1 MSKKILAINSGS
13 SSIKFKLYLMPE
25 EKLLISGSAEN
36 LGSSTSQL
44 SYKTE
49 KTGETRQLPLKNHS
63 EAIDHIIDVLMTSG
77 VVKDKSEIYGVGH
90 RISHGGSYYTHAVAV
105 TPEVEKR
112 IDELRVLSPLH
123 NPNGLAGIKAFEKF
137 LPDAKEVVT
146 FDNSFHHTIPKK
158 AYMYALPY
166 EFYEKY
172 QIRRYGFHAPSHQY
186 VSEKARELFG
196 KEKTRRMITCHLG
209 NGSSVSAILDGK
221 SVNSSMGF
229 TPLAGVVMG
238 TRCGDID
245 PEIIPFLEEELN
257 IDSHE
262 MRRIMNEDSGL
273 KGLSG
278 ISNDEREIESAA
290 KNGNERA
297 QLALDVFVHSI
308 QQYIGAYTADLDG
321 LDTLVFTAGIGEH
334 AAYIRSQICKNLDYL
349 GVKIDEEKNK
359 QNALSIEAPDS
370 KVKVAVI
377 PTNEEIIIARDVMN
391 VTQQQ

>member
-25 EKLLISGSAEN
+25 EKVLISGAVDN
-36 LGSSTSQL
+36 LGASDSQF
-44 SYKTE
+44 SYKTD
-49 KTGETRQLPLKNHS
+49 KASETRQLPIKDHS
-63 EAIDHIIDVLMTSG
+63 EGIQQIIEILETSG
-77 VVKDKSEIYGVGH
+77 VVKDRSEIYGVGH
-90 RISHGGSYYTHAVAV
+90 RISHGGNYYTHAVEV

-112 IDELRVLSPLH
+112 IDELKVLSPLH
-123 NPNGLAGIKAFEKF
+123 NPNGLIGIKAFEKF
-137 LPDAKEVVT
+137 LPDTKETVT

-172 QIRRYGFHAPSHQY
+172 HIRRYGFHAPSHQY

-196 KEKTRRMITCHLG
+196 PEQTKRMITCHLG
-209 NGSSVSAILDGK
+209 NGASISAILDGK

-245 PEIIPFLEEELN
+245 PEIIPFLEEELH

-278 ISNDEREIESAA
+278 VSNDEREVEKAA

-308 QQYIGAYTADLDG
+308 QQYIGAYTTDLEG

-334 AAYIRSQICKNLDYL
+334 SAFIRSEICKRLGYL
-349 GVKIDEEKNK
+349 GVKIDEAKNK
-359 QNALSIEAPDS
+359 ENALSIEAPDS

-377 PTNEEIIIARDVMN
+377 PTNEEIIIARDVMK
-391 VTQQQ
+391 VTQAQ

>member
-13 SSIKFKLYLMPE
+13 SSVKFKLYLMPE

-36 LGSSTSQL
+36 LGAPNSRISYRTAKTS
-44 SYKTE
+44 
-49 KTGETRQLPLKNHS
+49 ETRQLPMKDHND
-63 EAIDHIIDVLMTSG
+63 AINQIIKVLMTSG
-77 VVKDKSEIYGVGH
+77 VVENKEEIYGVGH
-90 RISHGGSYYTHAVAV
+90 RISLGGSYYTHAVAV

-112 IDELRVLSPLH
+112 IDELKVLSPLH

-137 LPDAKEVVT
+137 LPNAKEVVT
-146 FDNSFHHTIPKK
+146 FDNSFHHTIPPK

-166 EFYEKY
+166 ELYQKY
-172 QIRRYGFHAPSHQY
+172 HVRRYGFHAPSHQY

-196 KEKTRRMITCHLG
+196 TEKTRRMVTCHLG
-209 NGSSVSAILDGK
+209 NGVSISAILDGK

-229 TPLAGVVMG
+229 TPLAGIVMG

-245 PEIIPFLEEELN
+245 PEIIPFLEEKMGV
-257 IDSHE
+257 DSHE

-278 ISNDEREIESAA
+278 ISNDEREIEDAA
-290 KNGNERA
+290 QKGNKRA

-308 QQYIGAYTADLDG
+308 QQYIGAYVTDLNG

-334 AAYIRSQICKNLDYL
+334 ATNIRSAVCKNLGYL
-349 GVKIDEEKNK
+349 GVKIDEAKNAR
-359 QNALSIEAPDS
+359 NELSIEAADS
-370 KVKVAVI
+370 RVKVAVI
-377 PTNEEIIIARDVMN
+377 PTNEEIIIARDVMR
-391 VTQQQ
+391 VTQE

>member
-63 EAIDHIIDVLMTSG
+63 EAIDHIIDVLMSSG

-112 IDELRVLSPLH
+112 IDELKVLSPLH

-172 QIRRYGFHAPSHQY
+172 QIRR
-186 VSEKARELFG
+186 
-196 KEKTRRMITCHLG
+196 
-209 NGSSVSAILDGK
+209 
-221 SVNSSMGF
+221 
-229 TPLAGVVMG
+229 
-238 TRCGDID
+238 
-245 PEIIPFLEEELN
+245 
-257 IDSHE
+257 
-262 MRRIMNEDSGL
+262 
-273 KGLSG
+273 
-278 ISNDEREIESAA
+278 
-290 KNGNERA
+290 
-297 QLALDVFVHSI
+297 
-308 QQYIGAYTADLDG
+308 
-321 LDTLVFTAGIGEH
+321 
-334 AAYIRSQICKNLDYL
+334 
-349 GVKIDEEKNK
+349 
-359 QNALSIEAPDS
+359 
-370 KVKVAVI
+370 
-377 PTNEEIIIARDVMN
+377 
-391 VTQQQ
+391 